1 LIYTVRIIN
10 NTDSQIKLVINRKIV
25 FIFIMSSV
33 DSKLY
38 QYGVKTAQE
47 AVESDNQGKYRQA
60 INLYQRASEILL
72 QFLKYNKNPQMRMMC
87 QRNIEEY
94 VERAKVLKSHLSG
107 TRPRRGSPSM
117 RPSTSKD
124 GGTSESETEAVSSE
138 EQELIDMISG
148 TIVTESPNVRWDDI
162 AGLQNVKQALR
173 EAIVLPIAKPELF
186 TGARRPWSGILLFG
200 PPACGKT
207 LLARAAA
214 TECSA
219 TFFSASS
226 ADLLSK
232 WLGESEKL
240 ISALFKVARL
250 KAPSLI
256 FMDEIDSI
264 ATKRGQGSESGG
276 ERRVKTQLLSEI
288 QGLKSTREKILL
300 VLGATNRPWDIDNA
314 MLSRFEKRV
323 HVPLPGLKG
332 RAGIFKI
339 HTEGVDTALSDEDF
353 IELAVRSENYSGR
366 DIANVCRE
374 VIMLPIREL
383 DMSGL
388 LEHSEEE
395 VKVRD
400 LTLNDFVKTLKKV
413 KPMTNKALLRQYQD
427 WADEFGE

>member
-1 LIYTVRIIN
+1 
-10 NTDSQIKLVINRKIV
+10 
-25 FIFIMSSV
+25 MSSV

-38 QYGVKTAQE
+38 QYAVTTAKE
-47 AVESDNQGKYRQA
+47 AVTLDNQGKYRQA
-60 INLYQRASEILL
+60 INQYQRAAEILM
-72 QFLKYNKNPQMRMMC
+72 QFMKYNKNPQMRMLC

-94 VERAKVLKSHLSG
+94 IERAKALKSHLG
-107 TRPRRGSPSM
+107 GPR
-117 RPSTSKD
+117 SKRVKPI
-124 GGTSESETEAVSSE
+124 GGVDDSSSDKGGVSSE

-148 TIVTESPNVRWDDI
+148 TIVTESPKVNWEDI
-162 AGLQNVKQALR
+162 AGLENVKQALR

-200 PPACGKT
+200 PPGCGKT
-207 LLARAAA
+207 LLAKAAA
-214 TECSA
+214 TECKA

-264 ATKRGQGSESGG
+264 ATKRGEGSESGG

-288 QGLKSTREKILL
+288 QGLKSTHDKPLL

-323 HVPLPGLKG
+323 RVPLPDMKA
-332 RAGIFKI
+332 RAAIFKI
-339 HTEGVDTALSDEDF
+339 HTEGVNTALTEEDF
-353 IELAVRSENYSGR
+353 IELAVRSEGYSGR

-383 DMSGL
+383 DMAGL
-388 LEHSEEE
+388 LENSDQEIN
-395 VKVRD
+395 VRD
-400 LTLNDFVKTLKKV
+400 ITLNDFKKTLKKV
-413 KPMTNKALLRQYQD
+413 KPMTNKALMKQYNE
-427 WADEFGE
+427 WALEYGE

>member
-1 LIYTVRIIN
+1 
-10 NTDSQIKLVINRKIV
+10 
-25 FIFIMSSV
+25 MSSV

-38 QYGVKTAQE
+38 QYAVKTAKE
-47 AVESDNQGKYRQA
+47 AVALDGQGKYRQA
-60 INLYQRASEILL
+60 VNLYQRAAEILM
-72 QFLKYNKNPQMRMMC
+72 QFMKYNKNPQMRMLC

-94 VERAKVLKSHLSG
+94 VDRAKVLKSHLG
-107 TRPRRGSPSM
+107 GPRARTARPIDTSRGS
-117 RPSTSKD
+117 D
-124 GGTSESETEAVSSE
+124 DSESDTTTVSSE

-148 TIVTESPNVRWDDI
+148 TIVTESPKVNWDDI
-162 AGLQNVKQALR
+162 AGLENVKQALR

-200 PPACGKT
+200 PPGCGKT
-207 LLARAAA
+207 LLAKAAA
-214 TECSA
+214 TECNA

-240 ISALFKVARL
+240 ISSLFKIARM

-256 FMDEIDSI
+256 FMDEIDSV
-264 ATKRGQGSESGG
+264 ATKRGEGSESGG

-288 QGLKSTREKILL
+288 QGLKSTHDKPLL

-323 HVPLPGLKG
+323 HVPLPDLKA

-339 HTEGVDTALSDEDF
+339 HTEGVNTALTDEDF
-353 IELAVRSENYSGR
+353 IELAVRSEGYSGR

-388 LEHSEEE
+388 LERSEEE

-400 LTLNDFVKTLKKV
+400 IDLKDFKKTLKKV
-413 KPMTNKALLRQYQD
+413 KPMTTKALMKQYND
-427 WADEFGE
+427 WALEFGET

>member
-1 LIYTVRIIN
+1 
-10 NTDSQIKLVINRKIV
+10 
-25 FIFIMSSV
+25 MSSV

-38 QYGVKTAQE
+38 QYAVKTANE
-47 AVESDNQGKYRQA
+47 AVALDSQGKLRQA
-60 INLYQRASEILL
+60 INKYQRAAEILM
-72 QFLKYNKNPQMRMMC
+72 QFMKYNKNPQMRNLC
-87 QRNIEEY
+87 KKNIEEY
-94 VERAKVLKSHLSG
+94 VERAKILKSHLGGVS
-107 TRPRRGSPSM
+107 PRRASPSGK
-117 RPSTSKD
+117 PGIS
-124 GGTSESETEAVSSE
+124 GGSNVADSESGDVSSE

-148 TIVTESPNVRWDDI
+148 TIVTESPKVKWEDI
-162 AGLQNVKQALR
+162 AGLDNVKQAVR

-200 PPACGKT
+200 PPGCGKT
-207 LLARAAA
+207 LLAKAAA

-240 ISALFKVARL
+240 ISSLFKVARL

-256 FMDEIDSI
+256 FMDEIDSV
-264 ATKRGQGSESGG
+264 ATKRGEGSESGG

-288 QGLKSTREKILL
+288 QGLKSTHDKPLL

-323 HVPLPGLKG
+323 HVPLPDMKA

-339 HTEGVDTALSDEDF
+339 HTEGVNTELSDEDY
-353 IELAVRSENYSGR
+353 IELAVRTDGYSGR

-388 LEHSEEE
+388 LDSSDEE
-395 VKVRD
+395 VIVRD
-400 LTLNDFVKTLKKV
+400 ITLKDFKKTLKKV
-413 KPMTNKALLRQYQD
+413 KPMTNAALIKQYND
-427 WADEFGE
+427 WAEEFGEI

>member
-1 LIYTVRIIN
+1 
-10 NTDSQIKLVINRKIV
+10 
-25 FIFIMSSV
+25 MSSV

-38 QYGVKTAQE
+38 QYAVTTAKE
-47 AVESDNQGKYRQA
+47 AVALDNQGKFRQA
-60 INLYQRASEILL
+60 INQYQRAAEILM
-72 QFLKYNKNPQMRMMC
+72 QFMKFNKNPQMRMLC
-87 QRNIEEY
+87 QKNIEEY
-94 VERAKVLKSHLSG
+94 VGRAKLLKSHLGGPRARRARPIDTTRGVDDSSSDISG
-107 TRPRRGSPSM
+107 
-117 RPSTSKD
+117 
-124 GGTSESETEAVSSE
+124 VSSE

-148 TIVTESPNVRWDDI
+148 TIVTESPKVNWEDI
-162 AGLQNVKQALR
+162 AGLENVKQALR

-200 PPACGKT
+200 PPGCGKT
-207 LLARAAA
+207 LLAKAAA
-214 TECSA
+214 TECQA

-240 ISALFKVARL
+240 ISALFKIARL
-250 KAPSLI
+250 RAPSLI
-256 FMDEIDSI
+256 FMDEIDSV
-264 ATKRGQGSESGG
+264 ATKRGEGSESGG

-288 QGLKSTREKILL
+288 QGLKSTHDKPLL

-323 HVPLPGLKG
+323 QVPLPDMKA
-332 RAGIFKI
+332 RSGIFKI
-339 HTEGVDTALSDEDF
+339 HTEGVNTALTEEDF
-353 IELAVRSENYSGR
+353 IELAVRSEGYSGR

-388 LEHSEEE
+388 LENSQQE

-400 LTLNDFVKTLKKV
+400 ITLNDFKKTLKKV
-413 KPMTNKALLRQYQD
+413 KPMTNKSLMKQYNQWAL
-427 WADEFGE
+427 EFGES

>member
-1 LIYTVRIIN
+1 
-10 NTDSQIKLVINRKIV
+10 
-25 FIFIMSSV
+25 MSSV

-38 QYGVKTAQE
+38 QYAVSTAKE
-47 AVESDNQGKYRQA
+47 AVALDNQGKFRQA
-60 INLYQRASEILL
+60 INKYQRAAEILM
-72 QFLKYNKNPQMRMMC
+72 QFMKYNKNPQMRNLC
-87 QRNIEEY
+87 KKNIEEY
-94 VERAKVLKSHLSG
+94 VERAKILKSHLSG
-107 TRPRRGSPSM
+107 VRPRRAKPGVTPSEAGDMGSDTDS
-117 RPSTSKD
+117 
-124 GGTSESETEAVSSE
+124 GGVSSE
-138 EQELIDMISG
+138 EQELIDTISG
-148 TIVTESPNVRWDDI
+148 TIVTESPNVKWSDI
-162 AGLQNVKQALR
+162 AGLENVKQALR

-200 PPACGKT
+200 PPGCGKT

-214 TECSA
+214 TECKA

-240 ISALFKVARL
+240 ISSLFKVARL

-256 FMDEIDSI
+256 FMDEIDSV
-264 ATKRGQGSESGG
+264 ATKRGEGSESGG

-288 QGLKSTREKILL
+288 QGLKSTHDKPLL

-323 HVPLPGLKG
+323 HVPLPDMKA

-339 HTEGVDTALSDEDF
+339 HTEGVNSALTDEDF
-353 IELAVRSENYSGR
+353 VELAVRSEGYSGR

-374 VIMLPIREL
+374 VIMLPVREL
-383 DMSGL
+383 DMGGL
-388 LEHSEEE
+388 LENSDKE

-400 LTLNDFVKTLKKV
+400 ITLKDFKKSLKKV
-413 KPMTNKALLRQYQD
+413 KPMTTERLMKQYNE
-427 WADEFGE
+427 WAEEFGEN